1 MIPLVE
7 DKYKYKCDSYALMA
21 SLRYAIGKPTLAL
34 AIFRDNLKQNL
45 HELPDHDLKL
55 MKEELTEYYRN
66 HTDDM
71 NYCVANEIVV
81 MIKHELWDE

>member
-1 MIPLVE
+1 MVE
-7 DKYKYKCDSYALMA
+7 DKYKYKCDSHTLMA

-34 AIFRDNLKQNL
+34 AIFRDNLRENL
-45 HELPDHDLKL
+45 HALPTNDLKE
-55 MKEELTEYYRN
+55 MEEELTEYYRN

-81 MIKHELWDE
+81 MIKRELWDE